1 MGVNLIIHFQS
12 KPSKINIPQLA
23 GSVKIAGMI
32 IHRYITKEVLTN
44 LIIALVGLNLFL
56 MMEKVLR
63 LSRILS
69 GVGTSMGEML
79 WLILL
84 IQPQLLMVTIP
95 MAFLMSLLLTFG
107 RLSMDNELIVLRT
120 TGASFQRISSP
131 VITLSIF
138 LTILTLG
145 VSLVVMPETMKKLR
159 SEVNGLISKR
169 LSSSIEPGV
178 FFNMLEDMVL
188 FVGSSSPSGKLED
201 IFIYDGRRGKQGVI
215 TARKGNLGTSG
226 KNIHI
231 TLYDGT
237 LSMTNGGTGTVID
250 FKRYDIDL
258 NPEGELLGERKVEMR
273 PDELLLR
280 ADKNPSERA
289 AYFIEFHRRF
299 SYPLLVLVIAFL
311 GPGLS
316 LLSGRTGKVGGFV
329 TGIGIFVFYY
339 ILMAYTE
346 NMVKTGSLHH
356 LFCWAPFLLLS
367 MLSFVV
373 FRRTQ

>member
-1 MGVNLIIHFQS
+1 MQLLGSCKTN
-12 KPSKINIPQLA
+12 KKRIPLNRT

-44 LIIALVGLNLFL
+44 LAIAVVGLNLFL

-69 GVGTSMGEML
+69 GVGASMGEML

-120 TGASFQRISSP
+120 TGASFQGISSP

-138 LTILTLG
+138 LTILTLI
-145 VSLVVMPETMKKLR
+145 VSLIVMPAAMKKLR
-159 SEVNGLISKR
+159 NEVNGLISKR

-178 FFNMLEDMVL
+178 FFNMLDHMVL
-188 FVGSSSPSGKLED
+188 FVGSSSPTGELGD
-201 IFIYDGRRGKQGVI
+201 IFIYDGRKEKRGVI
-215 TARKGNLGTSG
+215 TAKKGKVGASG

-231 TLYDGT
+231 ALQDGT
-237 LSMTNGGTGTVID
+237 FSMTNGGNGTVIE
-250 FKRYDIDL
+250 FGRYDIDL

-273 PDELLLR
+273 PDELLRR

-289 AYFIEFHRRF
+289 DYFIEFHRRF

-316 LLSGRTGKVGGFV
+316 LLSGRTGRLGGFV

-339 ILMAYTE
+339 ILMVYTE
-346 NMVKTGSLHH
+346 NMVKTGGLHH
-356 LFCWAPFLLLS
+356 LFCWTPFLLLS
-367 MLSFVV
+367 ILSFIV
-373 FRRTQ
+373 FRKTQ